1 MPYSASVARILAGT
15 LCAVL
20 TSIATAALAPRD
32 LNHDGVVDAYF
43 DNVLNI
49 TWLRDANL
57 LAHNTFGLEYGENLG
72 AHSNDSWIWFDQNYI
87 HSNGQ
92 ATWGGALHWIDA
104 MNAASYLGFGDWRLP
119 AIVDTGAPGAQCGYG
134 GTDCGWNVQTVDG
147 TTAPPT
153 MFSELAFMYSNN
165 LDNIAAYSEDGAY
178 MDDSGLFDD
187 PSNPNDENLFL
198 GIQGGN
204 YWSGTEYDSGFWL
217 DPKSAWT
224 FSMRDGS
231 QGYLEKVYTR
241 NYVWVVRTGDV
252 SPVPEPSGIA
262 MLVAGLCLLAWRSGE
277 CWRGVP
283 HA

>member
-1 MPYSASVARILAGT
+1 
-15 LCAVL
+15 
-20 TSIATAALAPRD
+20 
-32 LNHDGVVDAYF
+32 
-43 DNVLNI
+43 
-49 TWLRDANL
+49 
-57 LAHNTFGLEYGENLG
+57 
-72 AHSNDSWIWFDQNYI
+72 
-87 HSNGQ
+87 
-92 ATWGGALHWIDA
+92 
-104 MNAASYLGFGDWRLP
+104 
-119 AIVDTGAPGAQCGYG
+119 
-134 GTDCGWNVQTVDG
+134 
-147 TTAPPT
+147 